1 MIPSRSLVFDMIR
14 QKDMP
19 YHIFCH
25 SMMVRRAA
33 VIIAHMLM
41 KAGKNPDIKLID
53 RAALL
58 HDICKIDSITAG
70 GDHALMGRQLMEES
84 GYPELGEIIGQHV
97 VLKSLCLNEAMV
109 VNYADKRV
117 RDDHVVTLAQRFV
130 DLMGRY
136 GKDDG
141 KKEMI
146 LSLYNQAI
154 AEENIIRTTAGQDLL
169 WLNNLNLIPGDY
181 PLYGGYGFLRKD

>member
-1 MIPSRSLVFDMIR
+1 
-14 QKDMP
+14 MP

-25 SMMVRRAA
+25 SMMVRRVS
-33 VIIAHMLM
+33 VIIAYMLI
-41 KAGKNPDIKLID
+41 KAGRNLDIRLID

-58 HDICKIDSITAG
+58 HDICKMDSIDTG
-70 GDHALMGRQLMEES
+70 NNHALMGRQLMEKL
-84 GYPELGEIIGQHV
+84 GYPRLGEIIGQHV
-97 VLKSLCLNEAMV
+97 VLESLRLNETMV

-117 RDDHVVTLAQRFV
+117 MHDRVVTLSQRFV
-130 DLMGRY
+130 DLMDRY

-141 KKEMI
+141 KAEMI
-146 LSLYNQAI
+146 LALYKQAT
-154 AEENIIRTTAGQDLL
+154 EEESIITEMAGLDPL